1 MEREQDH
8 VSHVC
13 IVILIINSSYIHIY
27 YIYYL
32 CVERGLY
39 TVREWDRERNWERDW
54 ITQIFRD
61 KLKSNLQL
69 SGLLSWLRTPY
80 TWHNYNMWSAVS
92 KLNGVV
98 SYSCNN
104 WITSYVLSLWL
115 YSGGVN
121 CVLACCP
128 PMCAHL

>member
-39 TVREWDRERNWERDW
+39 TVRE
-54 ITQIFRD
+54 
-61 KLKSNLQL
+61 
-69 SGLLSWLRTPY
+69 
-80 TWHNYNMWSAVS
+80 
-92 KLNGVV
+92 
-98 SYSCNN
+98 
-104 WITSYVLSLWL
+104 
-115 YSGGVN
+115 
-121 CVLACCP
+121 
-128 PMCAHL
+128 